1 VLSPVWGL
9 AIGLAFAPAGMV
21 LPLVLLGGREMG
33 PAIGAL
39 PVVAVALHGFALV
52 ASLIAAP
59 GALLRRR
66 HASLDR
72 LIRTT
77 RRHHVAVR
85 DPQRPRPRRG
95 QAGASR
101 RRRHRPA

>member
-1 VLSPVWGL
+1 
-9 AIGLAFAPAGMV
+9 MV

-66 HASLDR
+66 HASL
-72 LIRTT
+72 IRTT
-77 RRHHVAVR
+77 RRHHVAVLATLSALALAVGKPALLAAAATDR
-85 DPQRPRPRRG
+85 RESWRRPRGCGSSDPRG
-95 QAGASR
+95 
-101 RRRHRPA
+101 

>member
-1 VLSPVWGL
+1 
-9 AIGLAFAPAGMV
+9 MV

-77 RRHHVAVR
+77 RRHHVAVLATLSALALAVGKPALLAAAATDR
-85 DPQRPRPRRG
+85 RESWRRPRGCGSSDPRG
-95 QAGASR
+95 
-101 RRRHRPA
+101 